1 MSYMLQSCYKIKEE
15 TENASFQLRHAWS
28 KTIIDN
34 VKKRYFYT
42 VYPILIIRKF
52 VILRQNSKNQIINV
66 RIKKNKD
73 RIGVCL
79 P

>member
-34 VKKRYFYT
+34 VKKRYFIQC
-42 VYPILIIRKF
+42 ILYHSKIRNFAAEFKKS
-52 VILRQNSKNQIINV
+52 NNYV

>member
-34 VKKRYFYT
+34 VKKD
-42 VYPILIIRKF
+42 ILYSVSYINHSKIRNF
-52 VILRQNSKNQIINV
+52 VAEFKKSNNYV

>member
-1 MSYMLQSCYKIKEE
+1 MSYMLQFCYKIKEE

-34 VKKRYFYT
+34 VKKD
-42 VYPILIIRKF
+42 ILYSVSYINHSKIRNFGAEFKKS
-52 VILRQNSKNQIINV
+52 NNYV

>member
-1 MSYMLQSCYKIKEE
+1 MSYMLQFCYKIKEE

-34 VKKRYFYT
+34 VKKD
-42 VYPILIIRKF
+42 ILYSVSYINHSKIRNFAAEFKKS
-52 VILRQNSKNQIINV
+52 NNYV

>member
-1 MSYMLQSCYKIKEE
+1 MSYMLQFCYKIKEE

-34 VKKRYFYT
+34 VKKIFYT

-52 VILRQNSKNQIINV
+52 VILRQNSK
-66 RIKKNKD
+66 IK
-73 RIGVCL
+73 
-79 P
+79 